1 MYATKL
7 NLLPLV
13 PSLLPAARRLGLA
26 LLRIASALPPA
37 RHQPLGAD
45 ELRGMGD
52 LELRDLGLGRSEI
65 PYVLRPPQR

>member
-1 MYATKL
+1 MHANL
-7 NLLPLV
+7 NLP
-13 PSLLPAARRLGLA
+13 PLLPALLPTARRLGLA
-26 LLRIASALPPA
+26 LLRIASRLPT

-65 PYVLRPPQR
+65 PHVLRPPRR